1 MRNATR
7 DVDQIPADSSGSGVP
22 EPEVVKFRANF
33 EGRSPLDELIRE
45 GARRMLQAAIDAE
58 VDDFLAEHSG
68 RRDEQGR
75 RLVVRNGSL
84 PEREILTGAGKLP
97 VRQPRVRDRSS
108 RDDRVRFSPQ
118 VLPPYLKRTDSIEEL
133 IPWLYLKGI
142 STGDFSEALQ
152 ALVGERAKGLSA
164 NVVVRLKEQWS
175 DEYEAWSKRDLS
187 QKHYVYVWADGI
199 HVNVRLEDDA
209 NKKQCILVLI
219 GATADG
225 RKELIA
231 ILDGYRESEQS
242 WSELLLGLKHR
253 GLVITPKVAVADG
266 ALGFWAAARKVF
278 PEMREQRC
286 WVHKTANVLNNLPK
300 SVQPKAKSDLHDIW
314 QAETREE
321 ANKAFDHFLEKY
333 NAKYPK
339 SCESLNKD
347 REVLLAFYDFPAEH
361 WPHLRT
367 TNPIEST
374 FATIRLRHRRTKGSG
389 TRRTSLAMMFKL
401 AESASKKWRRLRGYE
416 QITLV
421 IQGQQFVDG
430 TLQENAA

>member
-33 EGRSPLDELIRE
+33 ESRSPLDELIRE

-108 RDDRVRFSPQ
+108 GGDRVRFSPQ

-175 DEYEAWSKRDLS
+175 DEYETWSKRDLS
-187 QKHYVYVWADGI
+187 QKHYVYV
-199 HVNVRLEDDA
+199 
-209 NKKQCILVLI
+209 
-219 GATADG
+219 
-225 RKELIA
+225 
-231 ILDGYRESEQS
+231 
-242 WSELLLGLKHR
+242 
-253 GLVITPKVAVADG
+253 
-266 ALGFWAAARKVF
+266 
-278 PEMREQRC
+278 
-286 WVHKTANVLNNLPK
+286 
-300 SVQPKAKSDLHDIW
+300 
-314 QAETREE
+314 
-321 ANKAFDHFLEKY
+321 
-333 NAKYPK
+333 
-339 SCESLNKD
+339 
-347 REVLLAFYDFPAEH
+347 
-361 WPHLRT
+361 
-367 TNPIEST
+367 
-374 FATIRLRHRRTKGSG
+374 
-389 TRRTSLAMMFKL
+389 
-401 AESASKKWRRLRGYE
+401 
-416 QITLV
+416 
-421 IQGQQFVDG
+421 
-430 TLQENAA
+430 